1 MVHYRN
7 LYLAGMKRKLWFF
20 LSLFLFF
27 AACRQNQDT
36 STKDNTYLKSAFH
49 KIDSLKKRLHS
60 GDLIFRSGNDEVSR
74 AARSFNRTDTSYS
87 HCGIVL
93 IENNVPYVYHALG
106 GVYNPSQKLM
116 RQTLDSFAN
125 PTENNAIGA
134 WRYPLDSIQIHR
146 LTNVVQQ
153 YYNIGIK
160 FDLFFN
166 FKSDDRMYCA
176 EFVYKSLNNATNGN
190 LVPYVNMD
198 TLPFGVTTDDLF
210 LYKKAMIVSKENF
223 NK

>member
-1 MVHYRN
+1 MVHHRN
-7 LYLAGMKRKLWFF
+7 LYLAGMKRKFGFF

-36 STKDNTYLKSAFH
+36 STTDKVYLKSAFQ
-49 KIDSLKKRLHS
+49 KIDSLKNLLHS
-60 GDLIFRSGNDEVSR
+60 GDLIFRSGNDDVSR

-87 HCGIVL
+87 HCGVVL
-93 IENNVPYVYHALG
+93 VENNIPYVYHALG

-116 RQTLDSFAN
+116 RQAIDSFAN

-134 WRYPLDSIQIHR
+134 WRYPLDSVQIRNLSDIVH
-146 LTNVVQQ
+146 Q
-153 YYNIGIK
+153 YYKNELK
-160 FDLFFN
+160 FDLYFN

-176 EFVYKSLNNATNGN
+176 EFVYKSLNRATVGKW
-190 LVPYVNMD
+190 VPYVNTD

-210 LYKKAMIVSKENF
+210 LYKNAKLVSKENF
-223 NK
+223 HK